1 MTSDAI
7 LPIPDPTLSLVG
19 KVAIVTGGAAGIGRA
34 TAEVLAARGAAVVI
48 GDINGDSAER
58 VAAAIRDG
66 GARATGVAADMG
78 DDSQIESQVQTAMD
92 VYGRLDMLHN
102 NAALTAGAA
111 ATGDVAITDIDAAL
125 PHRIFRVNVGGYA
138 LAART
143 ISSPA
148 CRSSPSSQDRT
159 HPGLVA
165 CRRGAATKPGPAN
178 PADEPDRSPSWRPWT
193 S

>member
-1 MTSDAI
+1 MFDPI
-7 LPIPDPTLSLVG
+7 LTIPDPSLSIDG

-58 VAAAIRDG
+58 VAAALRDG

-78 DDSQIESQVQTAMD
+78 DERQIESLVQTAMD
-92 VYGRLDMLHN
+92 VYGRLDVLHN
-102 NAALTAGAA
+102 NAALTAGE
-111 ATGDVAITDIDAAL
+111 TL
-125 PHRIFRVNVGGYA
+125 
-138 LAART
+138 
-143 ISSPA
+143 
-148 CRSSPSSQDRT
+148 
-159 HPGLVA
+159 
-165 CRRGAATKPGPAN
+165 ATKPGPAN